1 MDFKAHFPLQ
11 QGSRHQPSPRPSP
24 TVLPPIEYAPGT
36 TVRMVQDKGVIR
48 LHGQSYCVGQAFRG
62 YPVAVPPPLVTVQF
76 CQETI
81 AELDLTPPEA

>member
-1 MDFKAHFPLQ
+1 M
-11 QGSRHQPSPRPSP
+11 
-24 TVLPPIEYAPGT
+24 
-36 TVRMVQDKGVIR
+36 IR

-62 YPVAVPPPLVTVQF
+62 YPVVVPPPLEPPLVTVQF